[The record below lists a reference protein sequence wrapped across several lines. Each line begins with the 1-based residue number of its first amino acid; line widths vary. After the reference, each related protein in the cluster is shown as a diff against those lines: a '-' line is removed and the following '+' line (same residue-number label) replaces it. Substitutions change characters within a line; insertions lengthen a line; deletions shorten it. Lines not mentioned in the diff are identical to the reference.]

1 MPGGQCAVYDLT
13 IPAEGCNK
21 DMLIELFSRSCKKFT
36 FQLEKG
42 EQTGYLHFQC
52 RVSLHKKTVLSEAI
66 AMFKDVKA
74 HVSVTSGN
82 GHKSDFYVVKDQT
95 RVDGPWTD
103 KDVVRAP
110 LKTVTKMENSGLYP
124 WQSDLLEKVREY
136 DDRSVHLVIDTAG
149 NNGKS
154 AFCKYVWQKKIGQ
167 PVPPMQSA
175 EDLVQFVKSLDVS
188 KLYVID
194 MPRAMKKKKLY
205 GLYSGI
211 ETLKNGMIYDKRYK
225 GSFTYIDEP
234 NIIVFTNTPP
244 KMCYLSRDRWKLWS
258 IDANHHL
265 TQFKFE
271 KVEVSNV
278 SNHLN

>member
-1 MPGGQCAVYDLT
+1 
-13 IPAEGCNK
+13 
-21 DMLIELFSRSCKKFT
+21 
-36 FQLEKG
+36 
-42 EQTGYLHFQC
+42 
-52 RVSLHKKTVLSEAI
+52 
-66 AMFKDVKA
+66 MFKCVKA

-95 RVDGPWTD
+95 RVEGPWTD
-103 KDVVRAP
+103 KDIERPP
-110 LKTVTKMENSGLYP
+110 LRTVIKMEQSGLYP
-124 WQSDLLEKVREY
+124 WQSELLEKVRDY
-136 DDRSVHLVIDTAG
+136 DDRSVHLVIDTNG

-154 AFCKYVWQKKIGQ
+154 AFCKYVWQKKLGQ

-205 GLYSGI
+205 GMYSGI

-244 KMCYLSRDRWKLWS
+244 KMCYLSKDRWKLWS
-258 IDANHHL
+258 IDVNHQL

-271 KVEVSNV
+271 KSSVSNV
-278 SNHLN
+278 SNQLNSI